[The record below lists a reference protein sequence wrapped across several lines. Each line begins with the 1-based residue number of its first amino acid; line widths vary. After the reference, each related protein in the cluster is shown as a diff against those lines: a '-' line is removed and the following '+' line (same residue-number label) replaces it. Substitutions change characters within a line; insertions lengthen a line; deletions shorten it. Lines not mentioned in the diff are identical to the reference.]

1 MVVIVIKDRIVAG
14 ALIGIL
20 ADVIKLLVNYL
31 AYLLGYTNVV
41 FWQIVAAHF
50 LQKGELSKP
59 IALLIGGA
67 ADLTI
72 TATLGIIFLYVV
84 EYAGKSYL
92 WIKGLGFGLIVWVGL
107 LGTHLG
113 QSVQG
118 RITQDG
124 IAILVTLVAHIIF
137 GLSLAFF
144 TWLYYRYTL
153 RKGLKRHI

>member
-1 MVVIVIKDRIVAG
+1 MVKDRIVAG
-14 ALIGIL
+14 ALIGIF

-31 AYLLGYTNVV
+31 AYLFGYTNVV

-67 ADLTI
+67 ADFTI
-72 TATLGIIFLYVV
+72 TAVLGIIFLYVA
-84 EYAGKSYL
+84 EYTGKSFL
-92 WIKGLGFGLIVWVGL
+92 PVKGLGFGMIVWVGL
-107 LGTHLG
+107 FGTHLG

-124 IAILVTLVAHIIF
+124 TAILVTLVAHIIF

-144 TWLYYRYTL
+144 TWLYYRYAL
-153 RKGLKRHI
+153 RKGLRRHI